1 MNNYNEMYR
10 KFNLSEEDRAKFKVM
25 SDSEYSKN
33 IRVAKFSVEK
43 TVNDNGDEYIEKKEI
58 INAKLV

>member
-10 KFNLSEEDRAKFKVM
+10 KFNLSEEDRTKFKVM

-33 IRVAKFSVEK
+33 IRVAKFSVET
-43 TVNDNGDEYIEKKEI
+43 TVNNGDKYIEKKEI